1 MSRDELEQRLRRAVE
16 VRRAL
21 RRATNRLM
29 TFGEALLRSREA
41 APKPDGAEALHQRL
55 DQDYMGVEA
64 GVLSQEIQDHDI
76 CGRFASV
83 R

>member
-1 MSRDELEQRLRRAVE
+1 
-16 VRRAL
+16 
-21 RRATNRLM
+21 M